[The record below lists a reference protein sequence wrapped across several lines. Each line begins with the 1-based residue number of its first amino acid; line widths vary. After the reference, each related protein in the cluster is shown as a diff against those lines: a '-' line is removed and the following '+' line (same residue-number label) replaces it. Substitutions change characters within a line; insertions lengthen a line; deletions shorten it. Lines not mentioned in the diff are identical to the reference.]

1 MLRCVFC
8 AQRIW
13 RSYCAVSEFL
23 SLVAVKLRQEAADV
37 AYVVLE
43 RQRADASLYMMTR
56 LVLLVSAVLQLKLRQ
71 EADDVVT

>member
-13 RSYCAVSEFL
+13 RSYCAVSEFS

-43 RQRADASLYMMTR
+43 RQRVMQAYT
-56 LVLLVSAVLQLKLRQ
+56 
-71 EADDVVT
+71 